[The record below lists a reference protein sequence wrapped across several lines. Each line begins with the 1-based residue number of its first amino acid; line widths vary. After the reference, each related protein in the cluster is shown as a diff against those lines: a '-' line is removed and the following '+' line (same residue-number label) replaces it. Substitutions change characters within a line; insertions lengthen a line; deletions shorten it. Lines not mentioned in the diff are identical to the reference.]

1 MTKLHIMCD
10 ADSASTKFTNPEAYI
25 PILVSIVLNW
35 LIIGIK
41 KISTKNRMQLISKGP
56 FMKINCAVSVIFLYI
71 AMTVN
76 I

>member
-10 ADSASTKFTNPEAYI
+10 ADSASTKFTNPEVYI

-41 KISTKNRMQLISKGP
+41 KYPQKTACS
-56 FMKINCAVSVIFLYI
+56 
-71 AMTVN
+71 
-76 I
+76 